1 MSFSGSDSKKRKADD
16 SAPLD
21 LSDARSP
28 MSPVLA
34 APMRQGTRPTATA
47 APDDTWPI
55 ENRYF
60 YDNCLT
66 MYEQSV
72 ESLNEALHNA
82 MRHNNP
88 NATNMYWLVCEYQR
102 QIQQLKDLYQSPF
115 VGKILTCG
123 MSDMESLG
131 YDFSTTAPK
140 VVKAL
145 GHLNITKISCGSTF
159 TIMNDRSGKVY
170 SFGSQDEGGM
180 GRDGEACE
188 GDLQVKGF
196 IPHKNT
202 KCPLV
207 TEDEC
212 IVMVKGGLSKSL
224 ALSLHNNVYT
234 MGCFRD
240 YDDTKLREKPLDIE
254 ERDRNGKKYPKGC
267 HYTPCHVYDM
277 PPGTVNDMALGTWMA
292 ACIVGDDLVTWGV
305 GTKGELGRKLPMEE
319 FRNKATDG
327 EYNVEALDKYG
338 LKPTIVPSLQGK
350 QAISVCCG
358 QGHLMVVVRELGSLE
373 STVYGSGINNDGQLG
388 LGDTKNRLVLT
399 PVRMIDR
406 IQHVDIHFW
415 FCCSYCVF
423 LFRFPAFL
431 ARLHSHGQHD
441 DCQGRSRLVSYH
453 CRLA

>member
-1 MSFSGSDSKKRKADD
+1 MSFSGSDRKRKADD

-21 LSDARSP
+21 DLSEQA
-28 MSPVLA
+28 MSPVLVGPKHKA
-34 APMRQGTRPTATA
+34 AIRPTAA
-47 APDDTWPI
+47 SGTWII

-66 MYEQSV
+66 VYEQSV
-72 ESLNEALHNA
+72 ESLNQAFRKTIIE
-82 MRHNNP
+82 NNL
-88 NATNMYWLVCEYQR
+88 NATNLYWLDCEYQR
-102 QIQQLKDLYQSPF
+102 QIQLLKSLYQSPF

-131 YDFSTTAPK
+131 YGISTTAPR
-140 VVKAL
+140 VVKDL
-145 GHLNITKISCGSTF
+145 GDLNITKISCGSTF
-159 TIMNDRSGKVY
+159 TMMNDRSGKVY

-180 GRDGEACE
+180 GRDGEASQ

-196 IPHKNT
+196 LPHKNAR
-202 KCPLV
+202 CPLAN
-207 TEDEC
+207 EDDC
-212 IVMVKGGLSKSL
+212 IVMVKGGMSKSL

-240 YDDTKLREKPLDIE
+240 YDDTKLREKPLDIN
-254 ERDRNGKKYPKGC
+254 ERDRNGKLYPKGS

-305 GTKGELGRKLPMEE
+305 GTKGELGRPLPVKE

-327 EYNVEALDKYG
+327 EYDVQALDKHA
-338 LKPTIVPSLQGK
+338 LKPTICRSLQGK
-350 QAISVCCG
+350 QAISVTCG

-388 LGDTKNRLVLT
+388 LGDTKDRLVLT
-399 PVRMIDR
+399 PVRMIA
-406 IQHVDIHFW
+406 IVYMSISIAYLVLLLIM
-415 FCCSYCVF
+415 CF
-423 LFRFPAFL
+423 LLLL
-431 ARLHSHGQHD
+431 ARLYS
-441 DCQGRSRLVSYH
+441 STT
-453 CRLA
+453 LARTV